1 MVRAIG
7 IRREDK
13 YEWERRVPLTPSH
26 VERLTREHG
35 LKVYIQPSSVR
46 VFSNE
51 AYLEAGASVQ
61 EDLSPCSLVVGI
73 KEIPLEFFQRGKT
86 YLFFSHTAKG
96 QPYNMPMLKRMM
108 ETGCQL
114 IDYEKIVDDQGRR
127 LVLFGRHAGLAGMI
141 ESLHALG
148 KRLSVEG
155 LEDSQNPFAQLR
167 QPYQY
172 ANLEEAKAHLQ
183 AIGTGIAH
191 HGLPTLLS
199 PLVIGILGYGNVSL
213 GAQEILDCLPMT
225 ELRPEMLFCL
235 ERFAPS
241 TKTIYKV
248 VFEESHTVAAAD
260 GSSGFSTEHYWQHP
274 ESYRPIFSKYLPYLT
289 VLINAVY
296 WDPRYPVLV
305 SVADMKALYA
315 GETPPTLR
323 VIGDITCDIEGSIAL
338 TRRAT
343 LPDQP
348 CYVYDT
354 TSDTL
359 HDGVENRRG
368 PVVMAVDI
376 LPTEF
381 PVEASASFGDAL
393 MPFLPAIAGADP
405 DRDFASWLVPDPI
418 KRAVILYRGAL
429 TDPYRHL
436 AQYVA

>member
-1 MVRAIG
+1 MVKAIG

-26 VERLTREHG
+26 IERLIREHG
-35 LKVYIQPSSVR
+35 MEVYVQPSPLR
-46 VFSNE
+46 VFPDE
-51 AYLEAGASVQ
+51 AYLKAGAKVQ

-96 QPYNMPMLKRMM
+96 QSYNMPMLKRMM
-108 ETGCQL
+108 DTGCQL

-148 KRLSVEG
+148 KRLSVER

-172 ANLEEAKAHLQ
+172 RNLEEAKAHLRG
-183 AIGTGIAH
+183 IGANLARD
-191 HGLPTLLS
+191 GLPDSLA
-199 PLVIGILGYGNVSL
+199 PLVVGFLGYGNVSQ
-213 GAQEILDCLPMT
+213 GAQEILDCLPVV
-225 ELRPEMLFCL
+225 ELRPEMLFSL

-241 TKTIYKV
+241 NQMIYKV
-248 VFEESHTVAAAD
+248 VFEEKDTVIAMD
-260 GSSGFSTEHYWQHP
+260 GSSAFSLEHYWQHP
-274 ESYRPIFSKYLPYLT
+274 EAYRPVFSKYLPYLT

-296 WDPRYPVLV
+296 WDPRYPVLI
-305 SVADMKALYA
+305 STADMKALYSSK
-315 GETPPTLR
+315 TPPALR

-338 TRRAT
+338 TRKAT

-359 HDGVENRRG
+359 HDGVDNLRG
-368 PVVMAVDI
+368 PVIMAVDI

-381 PVEASASFGDAL
+381 PVEASEAFGNAL
-393 MPFLPAIAGADP
+393 LPFLPALAGVEP
-405 DRDFASWLVPDPI
+405 GKDFAAWTLPDPM
-418 KRAVILYRGAL
+418 KRAVILYRGKL
-429 TDPYRHL
+429 TEPYRHL
-436 AQYVA
+436 KQHVV